1 MPNLPIPLAHA
12 GHWAVGL
19 IYLAPVA
26 ILVITLVVIGR
37 RDRLAEA
44 EELRAA
50 GGASA
55 SPDDGGDS

>member
-1 MPNLPIPLAHA
+1 MTMSLPLAHA

-26 ILVITLVVIGR
+26 ILVVTLLVIGR

-44 EELRAA
+44 AEEREQQGLE
-50 GGASA
+50 GKELT
-55 SPDDGGDS
+55 

>member
-1 MPNLPIPLAHA
+1 MPPLPLAHA

-26 ILVITLVVIGR
+26 ILVVTLLVIGR

-44 EELRAA
+44 EELRQ
-50 GGASA
+50 GHGQVRHEEGRS
-55 SPDDGGDS
+55 

>member
-1 MPNLPIPLAHA
+1 MPMPPLAHA

-26 ILVITLVVIGR
+26 ILVVTLLVIGR

-44 EELRAA
+44 EELQR
-50 GGASA
+50 SA
-55 SPDDGGDS
+55 STPDEGP

>member
-1 MPNLPIPLAHA
+1 MTPPLAHA

-26 ILVITLVVIGR
+26 ILVVTLLVIGR

-44 EELRAA
+44 AEEREQQRL
-50 GGASA
+50 
-55 SPDDGGDS
+55 DGKEVAP

>member
-1 MPNLPIPLAHA
+1 MTAPPLAHA

-26 ILVITLVVIGR
+26 ILVITLLVIGR

-44 EELRAA
+44 EEHRQANQDEE
-50 GGASA
+50 S
-55 SPDDGGDS
+55 